1 MAGAW
6 KAVLSGDGCWALVYD
21 GQGRNLAEVHRP
33 KLSTG
38 PLGRSLCFAQVVAL
52 MRAAPELCALLQE
65 SVAPG
70 GVGPHEFSRPGG
82 YRDRVLA
89 LLGRLALPADA

>member
-1 MAGAW
+1 MVGAW

-21 GQGRNLAEVHRP
+21 AQGRNLAEVHRP

-52 MRAAPELCALLQE
+52 MRAAPDLSKLLQE
-65 SVAPG
+65 SIAPSG
-70 GVGPHEFSRPGG
+70 IGPHEFSRPGG

-89 LLGRLALPADA
+89 LLDQLAFPADD